1 MTVGDTPAVMREDP
15 LRVDWLE
22 PSFFVDGLP
31 GRVGLTFLPGKRGW
45 STRYADR
52 WYERDLAADLA
63 DLERSGV
70 RRLVLLIQD
79 DELEQF
85 GSREIVE
92 RGREHGVE
100 VIRRPIRDRGVPESV
115 AEMDEIVERIDETR
129 GRAGDVAVAC
139 LGGIGRAGTVAACSL
154 VAQGMTADEAIQRVR
169 AARHPEAVESDDQQR
184 FVAAYERHRRRS
196 GAGRTS
202 DSTTLEQ
209 AVDERLDDRP
219 ST

>member
-1 MTVGDTPAVMREDP
+1 MREDP

-63 DLERSGV
+63 DLETSGV
-70 RRLVLLIQD
+70 RRLVLLVQD

-92 RGREHGVE
+92 RGR
-100 VIRRPIRDRGVPESV
+100 
-115 AEMDEIVERIDETR
+115 
-129 GRAGDVAVAC
+129 
-139 LGGIGRAGTVAACSL
+139 
-154 VAQGMTADEAIQRVR
+154 
-169 AARHPEAVESDDQQR
+169 
-184 FVAAYERHRRRS
+184 
-196 GAGRTS
+196 
-202 DSTTLEQ
+202 
-209 AVDERLDDRP
+209 
-219 ST
+219 